1 MFRREIICAA
11 ASAALLL
18 STGFAHAADSA
29 ENSNYDPKYPFPV
42 PGKVTV
48 VDFGASWCASC
59 PEMEA
64 LMKEMQ
70 KEYGDRAAFVTI
82 DIDKWRGIED
92 IFLIDQMPAQIFYD
106 AKGEPIWKHTGSV
119 DADTMR
125 ERVNILIEGSKS
137 LISAGIEPQ

>member
-18 STGFAHAADSA
+18 STGFAHAAGTA

-48 VDFGASWCASC
+48 VDLGATWCASC
-59 PEMEA
+59 PEMEE
-64 LMKEMQ
+64 LMKQMQ

-92 IFLIDQMPAQIFYD
+92 VFLIDQMPAQIFYD

-119 DADTMR
+119 DVDTMR

-137 LISAGIEPQ
+137 

>member
-1 MFRREIICAA
+1 MFRREIIGAA
-11 ASAALLL
+11 AAAALLL
-18 STGFAHAADSA
+18 STGFVQAADA
-29 ENSNYDPKYPFPV
+29 AKADSNYDPKYPFPV

-59 PEMEA
+59 PEMEK
-64 LMKEMQ
+64 LMIEMQ

-92 IFLIDQMPAQIFYD
+92 IFLIDEMPAQIFYD
-106 AKGEPIWKHTGSV
+106 AKGEPIWKHTGPV

-125 ERVNILIEGSKS
+125 ERVNILLEG
-137 LISAGIEPQ
+137 